1 MYAAQ
6 SYDAANLL
14 DAALS
19 AVKGNV
25 ADRDALRAAL
35 RTARFQSVRG
45 DFSLESNQFPR
56 AGFYRVDVVRT
67 ATGAA
72 FESKNPIVPKSR
84 TPVLQQCK
92 MN

>member
-1 MYAAQ
+1 
-6 SYDAANLL
+6 
-14 DAALS
+14 
-19 AVKGNV
+19 
-25 ADRDALRAAL
+25 
-35 RTARFQSVRG
+35 VRG